1 MKSCELS
8 CTTLSRVDY
17 LALPQGISEKFD
29 SFPWTIVDEK
39 DGIPSNPSI
48 LPIGVAQE
56 NLLYL
61 REFLPVLEQSIEL
74 VVGGITDLASIPP
87 LVHSI
92 MRKLGKHNVAAAFHD
107 QLYKLRDSRG
117 KAFADALFL
126 AIMRYKGVSG
136 WRRTAMYQSV
146 VMYGRGEWDDDD

>member
-1 MKSCELS
+1 MS
-8 CTTLSRVDY
+8 
-17 LALPQGISEKFD
+17 I
-29 SFPWTIVDEK
+29 FPSAFPTFAPRRFTGLEVHGRMILGGMEGGREWEIMAPMSVTWIE
-39 DGIPSNPSI
+39 DG
-48 LPIGVAQE
+48 V
-56 NLLYL
+56 
-61 REFLPVLEQSIEL
+61 EQSIEL

-92 MRKLGKHNVAAAFHD
+92 MRKLGKHNVAAVFHD

-146 VMYGRGEWDDDD
+146 VMYGQGKWDDDD